1 MILNNII
8 GISAC
13 ALMYFSH
20 DAKSYEM
27 VIVGRILVGIS
38 CGRCLLQCE
47 TNLTILVLADYP
59 LYTEQKLKSYI

>member
-1 MILNNII
+1 
-8 GISAC
+8 
-13 ALMYFSH
+13 MYFSH